1 MGRSGK
7 AGQWVKAFPRK
18 WETADALGQRRV
30 CIAAMAASLYARS
43 MSLGGGGPSASQAPR
58 RNHRQRII
66 PAPFALRSGHDHPQ
80 GLASRLTT
88 SSRPGLTAGNSAE
101 PLLLPTLRRE
111 RHRHLK
117 GGAVHDGHRHYDHD
131 EAHHRRGTG
140 CSRTSRHDDL
150 CQDRRVRDVQ
160 AMPFLCGARLQPSA
174 AHTSVTRPVTL
185 SAIGVPLGSSSS

>member
-30 CIAAMAASLYARS
+30 CIAAMTASLYARS

-101 PLLLPTLRRE
+101 PLLLPTRDGNVIGISKAELSMMATGTTTTTKLIIAGERVVAGLPGTMIFARTDVYETFRQCLSCAVPGFSRARRT
-111 RHRHLK
+111 
-117 GGAVHDGHRHYDHD
+117 
-131 EAHHRRGTG
+131 RR
-140 CSRTSRHDDL
+140 SRVPSHS
-150 CQDRRVRDVQ
+150 VQ
-160 AMPFLCGARLQPSA
+160 
-174 AHTSVTRPVTL
+174 
-185 SAIGVPLGSSSS
+185 